1 MPAMISRIE
10 GDLVRAGEEG
20 VELRCGDVTYG
31 LAVPAA
37 DAEGL
42 ARRVGERLEFHTL
55 HYLESQGQGNS
66 FVPRLIGFRSRD
78 ARAFFEMLTTVKGL
92 GARKALRVLRLP
104 FAKLAEA
111 IARKDVDLLRTLPE
125 IGRRTAETIVAE
137 LHGNVDRFFELKP
150 AAGPGD
156 PETGPPAV
164 VRDAVA
170 ALARLGESRQEARR
184 LVERALA
191 DDPTLATADAVV
203 AAAYRVQQAG

>member
-55 HYLESQGQGNS
+55 HYLESQGQGSS
-66 FVPRLIGFRSRD
+66 FVPRLIGFRSVD

-92 GARKALRVLRLP
+92 GSRKALRALRLP
-104 FAKLAEA
+104 YTTVAEA

-137 LHGNVDRFFELKP
+137 LHGKVDRFFELKP
-150 AAGPGD
+150 TAGSGD
-156 PETGPPAV
+156 QTGPPAV
-164 VRDAVA
+164 IRDAVA

>member
-55 HYLESQGQGNS
+55 HYLESQGQGSS
-66 FVPRLIGFRSRD
+66 FVPRLIGFGSAD

-92 GARKALRVLRLP
+92 GARKALRALRLP
-104 FAKLAEA
+104 YAKLAEA

-137 LHGNVDRFFELKP
+137 LHGKVDRFFELKP

-156 PETGPPAV
+156 QTGPPAV
-164 VRDAVA
+164 IRDAVA
-170 ALARLGESRQEARR
+170 ALAQLGESRQEARR